1 MTLEPIKIY
10 ELQKISD
17 MYAVTSHTMY
27 GEIRDI
33 DGRKYGIVGKEHIL
47 KFIKNTK
54 FTNWLLV
61 DIESGMIICQSNT
74 SKCNKESFLFQWQI
88 KYKDEWI
95 EYTKTKGFQDRVKLI
110 RESLL

>member
-10 ELQKISD
+10 ELQKIND
-17 MYAVTSHTMY
+17 MYAVVTHTMY

-33 DGRKYGIVGKEHIL
+33 DGRKYGIVGREHIL
-47 KFIKNTK
+47 NFIKNTK
-54 FTNWLLV
+54 FINWLLV

-88 KYKDEWI
+88 KYKDDWI
-95 EYTKTKGFQDRVKLI
+95 EYTKNSSYKERI
-110 RESLL
+110 RIIKESEI